1 MALGRSTT
9 PDRAARSGG
18 AAGDSLIAAGMV
30 LNGRCHTDGALR
42 VDGRVTGSV
51 HADSLV
57 VGRGGRIDGD
67 VTGEGNGGG
76 DGHTVVIDGHVE
88 GAVSAPRVEI
98 GPDGVVGGGVKARE
112 AVVRGRVAGGI
123 LAEGRLL
130 LDATAVVEG
139 DVTARRLGLTEGGQV
154 FGTIRIGERPPAA
167 ETRDEGA
174 GAAG

>member
-1 MALGRSTT
+1 MALGRSTN

-18 AAGDSLIAAGMV
+18 APGDSLIAAGMV
-30 LNGRCHTDGALR
+30 LDGHCRTDGSLR

-51 HADSLV
+51 HADNLV

-76 DGHTVVIDGHVE
+76 DGQTVVIEGHVE
-88 GAVSAPRVEI
+88 GAVTAPRVEV
-98 GPDGVVGGGVKARE
+98 GPDGVVGGGVKAQE

-123 LAEGRLL
+123 LTEGRLL

-154 FGTIRIGERPPAA
+154 FGTIRIGERPSVGGTP
-167 ETRDEGA
+167 DEGA
-174 GAAG
+174 GGGE